1 MPTTPTEYKHIVLN
15 DQAIPVIENTSMKVL
30 ELVMAKQAYGWT
42 PEEIQ
47 VNHRY
52 LSMSQIHAALAYYW
66 ENKTELDD
74 AIAADI
80 QYAEAMRQSLG
91 DSPFVARLKAQGLL
105 K

>member
-1 MPTTPTEYKHIVLN
+1 MPTTPIEYKHIVLN
-15 DQAIPVIENTSMKVL
+15 DRTIPVIENTTLKVI

-47 VNHRY
+47 INHRD

-66 ENKTELDD
+66 DNKPELDA
-74 AIAADI
+74 AIVADY
-80 QYAEAMRQSLG
+80 QYADTMRQARG
-91 DSPFVARLKAQGLL
+91 DSPFVSRLKAEGLL